1 MKRAP
6 DWDTAPLMD
15 PPAPTFGPVQMLSV
29 AFDGN
34 HFKGEILPE
43 LERLKEAGIVR
54 IIDLLAVRKDRSGAI
69 SVLTASDLDWEE
81 ATQYG
86 AYVGTL
92 IGYGL
97 GGPAGAER
105 GALAGAAELA
115 DGHVFKAKDV
125 EHLTSIVPNGTTMA
139 VVLFEH
145 IWAISLAQ
153 AIDRADGYELSN
165 DWVEPEDLVHL
176 GLRASLAAE
185 VDLDDDGD
193 SADADAGTS
202 A

>member
-1 MKRAP
+1 
-6 DWDTAPLMD
+6 MD
-15 PPAPTFGPVQMLSV
+15 HSTPTFGPVQMLSV

-69 SVLTASDLDWEE
+69 SVLTSSDLDWEE

-115 DGHVFKAKDV
+115 DGHVFKAKDI

-145 IWAISLAQ
+145 IWAIPLAQ